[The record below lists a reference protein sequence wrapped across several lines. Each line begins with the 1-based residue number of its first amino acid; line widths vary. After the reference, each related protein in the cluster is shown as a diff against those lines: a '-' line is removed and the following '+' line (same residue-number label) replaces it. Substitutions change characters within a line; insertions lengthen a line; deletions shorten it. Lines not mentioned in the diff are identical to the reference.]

1 MNAPARPEF
10 PMIPTSIAMS
20 AIPGSAMASLCR
32 VALAGVAFAASFGV
46 GAVFAPW
53 ARADEI
59 RYKDPETCETKT
71 EPVFDV
77 TEESWVTIGY
87 RAKDKGPIK
96 RIETRFL
103 VELKRGGDD
112 SQSNAY
118 RSALQELAAGNFEA
132 ARKQFGSVGGGGR
145 SQDPESGKVGFKPFA
160 DAAGGKAKWYVDGAH
175 YHYALASYREG
186 MAKNDLP
193 LVDDALRALDAD
205 SAGEKGFLAR
215 YKEGKSRWYGDAWVL
230 KGLCQIV
237 LKKFDEA
244 TATFD
249 TLYQKV
255 LTTPAIGARIAY
267 DAKVGA
273 GRVAEAKG
281 STSGAATAYDAAAA
295 ALQSLLEQAQDA
307 CTRADLGRYYN
318 EARMQKARVML
329 DAATQNAAATDFAEL
344 RKYLEAGTPD
354 GLRQK
359 FAGKPKEMIDAI
371 VAGGLSPTVQAVAQ
385 NGIGLALLNEKRY
398 PEAVYAFVN
407 VRIKYFS
414 VTDEVPRALYYLAQ
428 AADAAAAAATR
439 PDGKALYKS
448 QADAAR
454 QELQRSWKASPWATK
469 K

>member
-1 MNAPARPEF
+1 MRTSLAPA
-10 PMIPTSIAMS
+10 
-20 AIPGSAMASLCR
+20 LLR
-32 VALAGVAFAASFGV
+32 VAARATMALASAAFVGDYVA
-46 GAVFAPW
+46 AP

-59 RYKDPETCETKT
+59 RYKSPETCETLPAET
-71 EPVFDV
+71 VAEVV
-77 TEESWVTIGY
+77 EESWVTIGY
-87 RAKDKGPIK
+87 RTRAGGPIK
-96 RIETRFL
+96 RIETRYL
-103 VELKRGGDD
+103 VELKRSGDD

-118 RSALQELAAGNFEA
+118 RGALQELAAGNFEA
-132 ARKQFGSVGGGGR
+132 ARKQFGAVAGGGR
-145 SQDPESGKVGFKPFA
+145 SQDAESGKIAFKPFS
-160 DAAGGKAKWYVDGAH
+160 DASGGKAKWYVDGAH
-175 YHYALASYREG
+175 YHYALSSYREG
-186 MAKNDLP
+186 IAKNDLT

-205 SAGEKGFLAR
+205 GAGEKGFLAR

-230 KGLCQIV
+230 KGLCQIA

-244 TATFD
+244 LATFD

-255 LTTPAIGARIAY
+255 LATPAIGARIAY
-267 DAKVGA
+267 DAKLGA

-281 STSGAATAYDAAAA
+281 ATTDAAMAYDAAAA

-307 CTRADLGRYYN
+307 CSRADLGRFYN

-329 DAATQNAAATDFAEL
+329 DAATKNAAATDFAEL

-359 FAGKPKEMIDAI
+359 FAGKSKEFVDAI

-398 PEAVYAFVN
+398 SEAVYAFVS

-414 VTDEVPRALYYLAQ
+414 VTDEVPRALYYLAK
-428 AADAAAAAATR
+428 AADAASEAASR

-454 QELQRSWKASPWATK
+454 QELQRSWKDSPWASK

>member
-1 MNAPARPEF
+1 MRLSLVASSLRHVA
-10 PMIPTSIAMS
+10 SA
-20 AIPGSAMASLCR
+20 AIPFGGAVAFTLCLAASL
-32 VALAGVAFAASFGV
+32 AS
-46 GAVFAPW
+46 P

-59 RYKDPETCETKT
+59 RYKDPETCETKV
-71 EPVFDV
+71 EQIADV
-77 TEESWVTIGY
+77 SEESWVTIGY
-87 RAKDKGPIK
+87 RTKAAGPIK

-112 SQSNAY
+112 AGSSGY

-132 ARKQFGSVGGGGR
+132 ARKQFATVAGGGR
-145 SQDPESGKVGFKPFA
+145 TKDEETGKVAFKPFS
-160 DAAGGKAKWYVDGAH
+160 DTAGGKAKWYVDGAQ
-175 YHYALASYREG
+175 YHYALASFKEG
-186 MAKNDLP
+186 MAKNDLA
-193 LVDDALRALDAD
+193 LVDDALRALDAEG
-205 SAGEKGFLAR
+205 AGEKGFLAR
-215 YKEGKSRWYGDAWVL
+215 YKEGKSRWYGDAWLL
-230 KGLCQIV
+230 KGLCQLA

-244 TATFD
+244 TVTFD
-249 TLYQKV
+249 GLYQKV

-267 DAKVGA
+267 EAKLGA
-273 GRVAEAKG
+273 GRIAEAKG
-281 STSGAATAYDAAAA
+281 STSDAAMAYDAAAA

-307 CTRADLGRYYN
+307 CSRADLGRFYN

-329 DAATQNAAATDFAEL
+329 DAATKNDAPTDYAEL

-398 PEAVYAFVN
+398 AEAVYAFVN

-414 VTDEVPRALYYLAQ
+414 VTDEVPRALFYLAK
-428 AADAAAAAATR
+428 AADAAAEAATR

-454 QELQRSWKASPWATK
+454 QELQRSWKESSWATK